1 MNDELKLTDEQ
12 LQLAT
17 SRSLPPCAVLNA
29 ETAAA
34 RESFVALGTAV
45 EAFASELDEAAL
57 VARLSKSCM
66 EPADRGRIALNRVS
80 NQRDWWPII
89 LSSALALAAL
99 IAIARIATVSPDGV
113 TDIAANQIAD
123 PPAQPQPH
131 LANAGRVFAGWSDP
145 LDDEIALAAATI
157 GQLGGRSRGLDGS
170 LNDMNERLDAL
181 SQELLGESL

>member
-17 SRSLPPCAVLNA
+17 SRSLPTGAVLNT

-34 RESFVALGTAV
+34 RESFVALGAVV
-45 EAFASELDEAAL
+45 EAAASEFDEAAL
-57 VARLSKSCM
+57 IARLSKSCV
-66 EPADRGRIALNRVS
+66 EPADKGHAAVDRAPK
-80 NQRDWWPII
+80 QRDWWPLIM
-89 LSSALALAAL
+89 SGALAIAAL
-99 IAIARIATVSPDGV
+99 IAVFRIASVSTDGMPQM
-113 TDIAANQIAD
+113 AASQELG
-123 PPAQPQPH
+123 PPTHSQPH
-131 LANAGRVFAGWSDP
+131 LATTGRVFAAWSDP

-170 LNDMNERLDAL
+170 LLDMNERLDAL